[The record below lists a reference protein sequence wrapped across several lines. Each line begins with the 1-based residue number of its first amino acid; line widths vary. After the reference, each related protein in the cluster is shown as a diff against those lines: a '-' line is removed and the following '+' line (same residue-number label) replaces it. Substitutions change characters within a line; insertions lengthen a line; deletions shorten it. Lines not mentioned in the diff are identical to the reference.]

1 MTKPKETN
9 MSTSEIESICQKSMI
24 YYYDYLSSARDQV
37 PDDVCDHIAEC
48 AYCQQ
53 ELLSLKQID
62 SQSDTD
68 FTLTSAQTT
77 HLELHFALAYQPIKC
92 STIKAFLPVLAI
104 PGQQVTIATP
114 VTTHLEHCSR
124 CSEELKTLKE
134 LDLSVLQ
141 YGLVSQMFSNHSI
154 ESPEAFSAS
163 QMEVVSEM
171 LNRPDSGVVT
181 CFRLKDPL
189 KDEPGESYEVDVST
203 EDVPLTKQPESKRAE
218 ATAHDTIKVQPRA
231 SKQRRFLRPLAA
243 AAVLMIAA
251 LLLFQN
257 SPLQATDIGQIYEA
271 LKNVTNVSMT
281 QYDVD
286 EPAPIQQT
294 WMSRSLGIKLY
305 KEQERFT
312 LWDIENKTRKIYG
325 NDAAQ
330 IQSTMLEQDAI
341 ETVAKT
347 MDAPYG
353 LLPFKNVSELPRGAV
368 WEKVQSQE
376 AGPDIEKTEIYNLF
390 WTQKSATGN
399 SVDYQWQC
407 HIDAATKCPLKIMW
421 GKKNPDTQNHELTTR
436 IEITYPTQG
445 QVRDIVEQ
453 AGL

>member
-1 MTKPKETN
+1 
-9 MSTSEIESICQKSMI
+9 MI

-218 ATAHDTIKVQPRA
+218 ATAHDTIKIQPRA

-251 LLLFQN
+251 LLL
-257 SPLQATDIGQIYEA
+257 LDIGQIYEA

>member
-1 MTKPKETN
+1 

-48 AYCQQ
+48 AYCQK
-53 ELLSLKQID
+53 ELLALQHID
-62 SQSDTD
+62 EQSDAD
-68 FTLTSAQTT
+68 STLTSAQTT

-114 VTTHLEHCSR
+114 VTTHLEHCDQ

-141 YGLVSQMFSNHSI
+141 YGLVSQMFSSHSI

-171 LNRPDSGVVT
+171 LNRSDSGIVT
-181 CFRLKDPL
+181 CFRLKNPL
-189 KDEPGESYEVDVST
+189 ENEPRESYEVDVST
-203 EDVPLTKQPESKRAE
+203 EEVPLTKQPEPKPAE
-218 ATAHDTIKVQPRA
+218 AAAHDTIKVQPRA

-271 LKNVTNVSMT
+271 LKNINTIAMT
-281 QYDVD
+281 QYDVEES
-286 EPAPIQQT
+286 EPVQQT
-294 WMSRSLGIKLY
+294 WVSRSLGIKLY